1 MTVPEGSDCLLPS
14 VELLFREGETKPP
27 PFCFLFSFLLSHGLT
42 DAATFAEVHDRAGEL
57 ESQSSGC
64 RTEKSSPWG
73 PWADGEEE
81 RTLKM
86 DL

>member
-1 MTVPEGSDCLLPS
+1 MTVPDSSDYLLPS
-14 VELLFREGETKPP
+14 VEFLFREGETKPP